1 MCRHTLLSAVCLGL
15 FFMGLAGCAKKEAA
29 PAPDIRS
36 VRVEQIGATHA
47 QSGTRYAGEVRA
59 RFETDLAFRVG
70 GRITARR
77 AEVGSRVV
85 AGQLIATLD
94 PQDYALAASA
104 ANSQRKAADAEAR
117 LAQQDLARFTQLREQ
132 NFISQAELDR
142 RTSTTKTTLA
152 RAQQLRDEA
161 TRQANQRAYTRLSA
175 PYAGVIT
182 RINAEPGE
190 VVAAGQAVAQ
200 LASTGELDAVINV
213 PENELAQ
220 LKIGQPLSISLWASP
235 GKTYAGTLREMS
247 PVADPVTRTYVARVA
262 FAQPDREVKLGMT
275 ATVSRHTTAG
285 ASLSVAQTA
294 LFRVDGQPQVWVVNP
309 ATQTVAPR
317 AVRLGSLVGER
328 ATVTAGLASGEW
340 VVTAGVHKLAPG
352 QQVKLLTTASRL

>member
-1 MCRHTLLSAVCLGL
+1 MRRQTILFTLFLGL
-15 FFMGLAGCAKKEAA
+15 ILGLAGCAKEEAA

-36 VRVEQIGATHA
+36 VRVERIGMTGA
-47 QSGTRYAGEVRA
+47 QSETTYAGEVRP

-77 AEVGSRVV
+77 AEIGNRVT
-85 AGQLIATLD
+85 AGQVIATLD

-104 ANSQRKAADAEAR
+104 AHAQRMAADAEAR
-117 LAQQDLARFTQLREQ
+117 LAQQDLTRYTELQKQ

-152 RAQQLRDEA
+152 RAQQLRAEA

-190 VVAAGQAVAQ
+190 VVAAGQTVAR
-200 LASTGELDAVINV
+200 LARTGELDAVINV
-213 PENELAQ
+213 PENELGK
-220 LKIGQPLSISLWASP
+220 LKVGQALGIRLWSSP
-235 GKTYAGTLREMS
+235 GKTYAGTLRELS
-247 PVADPVTRTYVARVA
+247 PVAEPITRTYVARVA
-262 FAQPDREVKLGMT
+262 FTHPDLEVKLGMT
-275 ATVSRHTTAG
+275 ATVSRNTTASAG
-285 ASLSVAQTA
+285 LSVAQTA
-294 LFRVDGQPQVWVVNP
+294 LFRIDGQPQVWVVNP
-309 ATQTVAPR
+309 ATKKVAPR
-317 AVRLGSLVGER
+317 AIRLGALVGER
-328 ATVTAGLASGEW
+328 ATVVAGLASGEW

-352 QQVKLLTTASRL
+352 QEVKLLTTASRS